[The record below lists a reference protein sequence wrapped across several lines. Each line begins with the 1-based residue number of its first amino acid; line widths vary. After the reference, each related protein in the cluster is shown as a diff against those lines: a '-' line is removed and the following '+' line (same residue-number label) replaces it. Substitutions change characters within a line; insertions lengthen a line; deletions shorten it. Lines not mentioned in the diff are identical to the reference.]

1 VASDPGNALG
11 RRFGVLY
18 TADEASQAAQRAKG
32 SFIGETTGTGTW
44 ELPQPTVVVIGRDHL
59 VKFADVSP
67 DWLVRTEAEPVIA
80 AVRALAA
87 VPA

>member
-1 VASDPGNALG
+1 
-11 RRFGVLY
+11 
-18 TADEASQAAQRAKG
+18 
-32 SFIGETTGTGTW
+32 
-44 ELPQPTVVVIGRDHL
+44 

-87 VPA
+87 VPAQA